1 VKVVRLETF
10 HLGRSL
16 WAELWEREKDLPL
29 VSPLSGYPA
38 YRHPYS
44 TWYWDPGMTLV
55 VLTDAEGHQGLGW
68 TEDGTGAARLMI
80 ERHLRRFVV
89 GESPFDVERLW
100 DVMYRA
106 SIPYGRA
113 GAAMEAI
120 SALDIALWDLI
131 GHATGKPVYVL
142 LGGAVRDR
150 VRLYASALHPVGP
163 DRVAAEVQAY
173 VATGYTAVKG
183 RFPAG
188 PADGLAGMR
197 SNEDHV
203 RVMREAAGS
212 RVDVACDAYMGWDA
226 TYAKSMCR
234 MLERYELAWIEEPVI
249 PDDVEGYARIR
260 RATPI
265 PISGGEHEFSRW
277 GFERLFAA
285 GALDIAQPDLHR
297 CGGFTE
303 GRRIAAMASAR
314 GLPVINHTYSLPH
327 VHFSMATPNCPM
339 LEHFPEP
346 CWAEPLPP
354 RPPLF
359 VGEPEVRDAAVR
371 PAERPGLGVTLDRE
385 RLAELLRA

>member
-1 VKVVRLETF
+1 VRVERLETF

-29 VSPLSGYPA
+29 VTPLSEYPA

-55 VLTDAEGHQGLGW
+55 VVTAEDGREGLGW

-80 ERHLRRFVV
+80 DRHLARFVV
-89 GESPFDVERLW
+89 GQSPFDVERLW

-113 GAAMEAI
+113 GAALEAI
-120 SALDIALWDLI
+120 AAIDIALWDLM
-131 GHATGKPVYVL
+131 GHATGRPVYAL

-163 DRVAAEVQAY
+163 ERVAAEARGY
-173 VATGYTAVKG
+173 VEAGYRAVKG

-188 PADGLAGMR
+188 PADGLRGMR
-197 SNEDHV
+197 ANVDHV
-203 RVMREAAGS
+203 RVIREAAGPG
-212 RVDVACDAYMGWDA
+212 VEIAADAYMGWDA
-226 TYAKSMCR
+226 TYAKRMCR
-234 MLERYELAWIEEPVI
+234 MLEPYELAWLEEPVL
-249 PDDVEGYARIR
+249 PDDIGGYARLR
-260 RATPI
+260 KATAI
-265 PISGGEHEFSRW
+265 PIAGGEHEFGRW

-303 GRRIAAMASAR
+303 GRRIAAMAAAL
-314 GLPVINHTYSLPH
+314 GLPVINHTYSVPH
-327 VHFSMATPNCPM
+327 LHFSMATPNCPM

-346 CWAEPLPP
+346 CWAEPLPS
-354 RPPLF
+354 RRPLF
-359 VGEPEVRDAAVR
+359 LGEPEAEGGAVR
-371 PAERPGLGVTLDRE
+371 PSDRPGLGVTLDRE
-385 RLAELLRA
+385 RLAELLVP